1 MLDNTTI
8 KITKIDIIDQLYNVL
23 MEEYNIML
31 VNNMEV
37 ETLHPDNPVAKKC
50 YNKDKQLTN

>member
-1 MLDNTTI
+1 MAKDLLDILPNKVICI
-8 KITKIDIIDQLYNVL
+8 KNNMEKLYNVL

-37 ETLHPDNPVAKKC
+37 ETLHPDNPIAKLYTK
-50 YNKDKQLTN
+50 

>member
-37 ETLHPDNPVAKKC
+37 ETLHPDNPIAKLYTK
-50 YNKDKQLTN
+50 